1 MPRLKSA
8 AVKTKE
14 SRMSDKNDQKN
25 IPANLTL
32 NDAAAFLVQIE
43 PDDLSELIIM
53 KEMLIRLADNRSYPD
68 ICRKKIGRAAK
79 KIEENIRLTA
89 SDPAAANTDL
99 LTQAG
104 HLIEEAMN
112 TTEADDFP
120 SAPEDTVPDQEE
132 SVSAGPSRDAPVPPE
147 PAPLSRNTVE
157 KNIPA
162 ADAAEVNSVTGGYDD
177 EDEDSATSEADP
189 DLLAAFITESS
200 DLILNAEESLLLLET
215 EPGSMDAVSTVFR
228 AFHTVKGTSA
238 FLELSLI
245 SELAHHAESFLTRI
259 RDHEIRYAGGYTD
272 LALRSIDI
280 LKELI
285 RSVQDVADG
294 RPFVKPPDYDRFM
307 QILIDPEK
315 AGINDTES
323 APPELFFRLDETA
336 DIRPDV
342 PEKSDQ
348 QPLDPFRD
356 EAAISESDTEDT
368 GEDDLPEDTRESI
381 SGEDTDS
388 TPRIIADRGK
398 PETYGKLSGS
408 AAGVHASARP
418 GYAAP
423 SRISKH
429 FIESSIRVPINRLDR
444 FIDMVGE
451 LVVAHSMVAQDEA
464 VSDGTHHEL
473 MKKVVLTGKI
483 VRELQNMSMS
493 MRMIPL
499 KSTFQ
504 KMTRLVRDLARK
516 AGKKVTL
523 LTEGEDTE
531 IDRNMVDIINDP
543 LVHMVRNAVD
553 HGIEM
558 PDVRESQGKD
568 PYGTVRLSARHSAG
582 NVAVEIRDDGKGL
595 DREAIIA
602 KAVETGFISES
613 EKNRVFGDRE
623 LFNLIFEP
631 GFSTAKVVSEV
642 SGRGVGMNV
651 VKTNIEALRGQ
662 IEIQS
667 SAGKGSTFRMSLP
680 LTLAIIDGMVVR
692 VGEEKYVMPTCAIV
706 RSVRPSSKDI
716 TTVFRKG
723 EMLILQ
729 GKLIPLFRLADMF
742 RIPGAEKDP
751 VRAIVMV
758 VEDSGQYAGIL
769 IDELIG
775 SQQIVIKT
783 LGESLRNIPG
793 ISGSAIMPNGRVGLI
808 LDVGGLVKLANT
820 GEGDRR

>member
-1 MPRLKSA
+1 
-8 AVKTKE
+8 
-14 SRMSDKNDQKN
+14 MSDKNDQKN
-25 IPANLTL
+25 IPTNLTL

-53 KEMLIRLADNRSYPD
+53 KEMLIRLADNRSYPE
-68 ICRKKIGRAAK
+68 ICRKKIARAAK
-79 KIEENIRLTA
+79 KIEENIRLCT
-89 SDPAAANTDL
+89 SDPADAHTDL

-120 SAPEDTVPDQEE
+120 SAQEDTVPDQED
-132 SVSAGPSRDAPVPPE
+132 SVSPGHSQDAPDPPE
-147 PAPLSRNTVE
+147 PGGPFAGAPLHRS
-157 KNIPA
+157 
-162 ADAAEVNSVTGGYDD
+162 DSVTGGY
-177 EDEDSATSEADP
+177 EDEDSATSDADP

-272 LALRSIDI
+272 LALRSVDI

-294 RPFVKPPDYDRFM
+294 RPFVKPPDYDSFM
-307 QILIDPEK
+307 KILIDPEK
-315 AGINDTES
+315 AGISDNES

-336 DIRPDV
+336 DIRPNV
-342 PEKSDQ
+342 PEKSSH
-348 QPLDPFRD
+348 PSPGPFRD
-356 EAAISESDTEDT
+356 EAAVSASDTEDI
-368 GEDDLPEDTRESI
+368 GEDDLPEYTGESI
-381 SGEDTDS
+381 SAEDTDS
-388 TPRIIADRGK
+388 SPRIIAARAK
-398 PETYGKLSGS
+398 TETYGTVSGS
-408 AAGVHASARP
+408 AGR
-418 GYAAP
+418 GGAAP

-473 MKKVVLTGKI
+473 MKKVVLTSKI

-504 KMTRLVRDLARK
+504 KMARLVRDLARK

-558 PDVRESQGKD
+558 PDVRERQGKD

-582 NVAVEIRDDGKGL
+582 NVVVEIRDDGKGL

-613 EKNRVFGDRE
+613 EKKTRVFGDRE

-667 SAGKGSTFRMSLP
+667 STGKGSTFRMSLP

-692 VGEEKYVMPTCAIV
+692 VGEEKYVMPTVAIV
-706 RSVRPSSKDI
+706 RSVRPASKDI

-820 GEGDRR
+820 GEAG

>member
-1 MPRLKSA
+1 
-8 AVKTKE
+8 
-14 SRMSDKNDQKN
+14 MSDKNQKN
-25 IPANLTL
+25 ITTTLTL

-43 PDDLSELIIM
+43 AADLSELILM
-53 KEMLIRLADNRSYPD
+53 KEMLIRLADNRSYPE

-79 KIEENIRLTA
+79 KIEESIA
-89 SDPAAANTDL
+89 SGTEAGHTDL
-99 LTQAG
+99 LTQVG

-112 TTEADDFP
+112 TTEEDDFP
-120 SAPEDTVPDQEE
+120 SDPAPEE
-132 SVSAGPSRDAPVPPE
+132 SVSPVKV
-147 PAPLSRNTVE
+147 VE
-157 KNIPA
+157 LVETKVVELVETKVVELVETSASDPVSEHVHESAAVQKN
-162 ADAAEVNSVTGGYDD
+162 SLTGAYDD
-177 EDEDSATSEADP
+177 DSETPDADP

-200 DLILNAEESLLLLET
+200 DLILNAEEALLLLER
-215 EPGSMDAVSTVFR
+215 EPGALDAVGIVFR

-259 RDHEIRYAGGYTD
+259 RDLEIRYAGGYTD
-272 LALRSIDI
+272 LALRSVDI

-315 AGINDTES
+315 AGINDAVP
-323 APPELFFRLDETA
+323 APPELFFQLDETA
-336 DIRPDV
+336 DIRPAAADKTD
-342 PEKSDQ
+342 PHS
-348 QPLDPFRD
+348 PGPFRD
-356 EAAISESDTEDT
+356 EAGISDSDTEDI
-368 GEDDLPEDTRESI
+368 GEDGGDTDESI
-381 SGEDTDS
+381 SDS
-388 TPRIIADRGK
+388 DMDIPQVIASPTAVSAKGGATPRGR
-398 PETYGKLSGS
+398 
-408 AAGVHASARP
+408 
-418 GYAAP
+418 AP
-423 SRISKH
+423 KH

-464 VSDGTHHEL
+464 VSDRTHHEL
-473 MKKVVLTGKI
+473 MKKVSLTGKI

-504 KMTRLVRDLARK
+504 KMARLVRDLARK

-558 PDVRESQGKD
+558 PHVRIKKGKP

-582 NVAVEIRDDGKGL
+582 NVMVEIKDDGKGL

-602 KAVETGFISES
+602 KALETGFISEA
-613 EKNRVFGDRE
+613 EKNRVFSDRE

-667 SAGKGSTFRMSLP
+667 VPGKGSTFRMSLP
-680 LTLAIIDGMVVR
+680 LTLAIIDGMVLR
-692 VGEEKYVMPTCAIV
+692 VGEEKYVMPTVSIV
-706 RSVRPSSKDI
+706 RSVRPSPKDI
-716 TTVFRKG
+716 STVFRKG

-729 GKLIPLFRLADMF
+729 GKLIPLFRLADLF
-742 RIPGAEKDP
+742 RIPGSEKDP
-751 VRAIVMV
+751 VRAIIMV

-820 GEGDRR
+820 EESR